1 MLLKRKKR
9 NNDME
14 NPNIQGK
21 PGLKCPR
28 CGSFIETSMEQII
41 TGTPLFCPKCHLKL
55 SIDMTKSREAIDA
68 LKKVKEA
75 KDRVEKASH
84 FSR

>member
-1 MLLKRKKR
+1 
-9 NNDME
+9 
-14 NPNIQGK
+14 
-21 PGLKCPR
+21 
-28 CGSFIETSMEQII
+28 MEQII

-84 FSR
+84 FNR